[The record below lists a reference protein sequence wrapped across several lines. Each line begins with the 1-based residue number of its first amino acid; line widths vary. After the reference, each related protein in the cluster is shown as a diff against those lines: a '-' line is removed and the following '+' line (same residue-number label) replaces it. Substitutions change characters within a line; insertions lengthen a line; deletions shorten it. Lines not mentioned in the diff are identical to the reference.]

1 MWAAAGKS
9 RSGKLFYEN
18 KMAKTYLRS
27 QQRREELVRRKSF
40 YDNLMENPS
49 SDKFY
54 KLIKNSKS
62 SNEASSTCIQIE
74 ERKYFDPDDQRGC
87 FAKYFEDLAM
97 PKDRNY
103 DSVFL
108 ELCNIRCDE
117 AESDFNS
124 QTNECLLFGNEDV
137 ENAMDKMNSG
147 KAPDEYGL
155 SAELFKPA
163 KQFLTPIKTSIFFY
177 QIMK

>member
-1 MWAAAGKS
+1 
-9 RSGKLFYEN
+9 
-18 KMAKTYLRS
+18 
-27 QQRREELVRRKSF
+27 
-40 YDNLMENPS
+40 MENPS

-124 QTNECLLFGNEDV
+124 QTDECLLFGNEDV

-163 KQFLTPIKTSIFFY
+163 KQFLTPFKTNIFN
-177 QIMK
+177 QIMKKKSVPTSLNRNYHICS